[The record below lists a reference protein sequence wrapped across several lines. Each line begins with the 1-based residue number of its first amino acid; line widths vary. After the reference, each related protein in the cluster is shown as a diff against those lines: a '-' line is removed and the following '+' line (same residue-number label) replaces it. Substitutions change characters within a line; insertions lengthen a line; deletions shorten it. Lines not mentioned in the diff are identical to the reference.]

1 MNTTIKT
8 EEKNNLK
15 IYNIESKSFNT
26 LKESK
31 ELMKE
36 MKNQISLLHGVSRD
50 DIRIPHGLI
59 QLRGYS
65 NQLNCYINL
74 TSTVYDFNKYIKNEN
89 FKDFKLHARF
99 TLDK

>member
-1 MNTTIKT
+1 MNITIKT

-36 MKNQISLLHGVSRD
+36 MKNKISLLHGVNRD
-50 DIRIPHGLI
+50 DIRIPYGLI

-65 NQLNCYINL
+65 NQLNYYINL
-74 TSTVYDFNKYIKNEN
+74 TSTIYDFNKYIKNEN